1 MIINKVMNKI
11 NEFYNY
17 QSKDTSFDELTKC
30 YKKEALYEKIEEAV
44 NDKKEFIL
52 LKIDIDDFSDF
63 NNRFGHMLGDM
74 ILIEISTLIKS
85 IILNNGYVAR
95 TGGDEFTILLFM
107 PNDYESVRSFCVD
120 LRFKISTVD
129 GSECIQKSKFTATL
143 GCAMSPKDGNDI
155 DTLISKTNKA
165 LFRGKN
171 KGKNC
176 SIIYDEEKHGEILI
190 DDNKLLKDQVID
202 TYDST
207 ITNYN
212 IIYGITDVLNKDIYI
227 KFDYADSLSFLGN
240 FFMADRVLMALSNP
254 DDGSF
259 ENVIA
264 WNNPLYPS
272 VQNKFNQKNMEEW
285 LKLFDSSNTLIIND
299 IESCKD
305 LFIYNQLKQEKTKST
320 LAFKLIHEEKVYGL
334 IRFDMIQNFRT
345 WQQQKILSLS
355 IISKIYS
362 MKIAESFNNIKHF
375 NELYI
380 DNLTGLSNYSKW
392 LIDIKE
398 FAVKNTENSYSIIT
412 FEICDYV
419 SLLSIIGSKK
429 CEQLIIKI
437 SNWLK
442 EQEDDITCRMRGEMF
457 AILTLDADIDSL
469 KNRARS
475 LLKYISSIDNN
486 FSAIKIRGGIYIA
499 DSHDDINTAAEKSR
513 LALSACQNN
522 EVLVYTDKLY
532 EDIKEEKTLE
542 LHIEDALLNDEFM
555 LYLQPKISTKTGKIE
570 GAEALT
576 RWNYMHEKILAPYK
590 FIPLF
595 ERKGYITKLDFK
607 IFEYVCIFLRN
618 VIDSGKK
625 PVKISVNV
633 SRYTLDYENYIK
645 TLNEIRN
652 KYNISINLI
661 ELEITEG
668 MYTENTDDIQKFVNM
683 LKKEGYSI
691 SIDDFGSGYS
701 NLNSIANLDFDVIK
715 LDKSLCNMEGKNK
728 DLILDAIISIAKK
741 TGHKVVCEGIE
752 TKEMVQKMANLGADL
767 IQGYYY
773 DKPLEKEEFRNKY
786 IE

>member
-1 MIINKVMNKI
+1 MNLK
-11 NEFYNY
+11 NDCYNFELEDKNY
-17 QSKDTSFDELTKC
+17 DELTKC
-30 YKKEALYEKIEEAV
+30 YKKDALYEKIKEAV
-44 NDKKEFIL
+44 KEKREFIL
-52 LKIDIDDFSDF
+52 LKIDIDDFSLF

-85 IILNNGYVAR
+85 IILNNGFVAR

-107 PNDYESVRSFCVD
+107 PNDYDMVRNFCVD
-120 LRFKISTVD
+120 LRFKISTID

-143 GCAMSPKDGNDI
+143 GCAMYPRDGIDF
-155 DTLISKTNKA
+155 DTLILKTYKS
-165 LFRGKN
+165 LIRGKN

-176 SIIYDEEKHGEILI
+176 SIIYNEEKCKEIVI
-190 DDNKLLKDQVID
+190 EDDKIIRDEAID
-202 TYDST
+202 TFDPT

-240 FFMADRVLMALSNP
+240 FFMVDRVLLILSNP
-254 DDGSF
+254 DNDSL

-264 WNNPLYPS
+264 WNNPLYP
-272 VQNKFNQKNMEEW
+272 VIQNKFNQKNMKEW
-285 LKLFDSSNTLIIND
+285 LNLYDSSNTLIIND
-299 IESCKD
+299 IESYKD
-305 LFIYNQLKQEKTKST
+305 LNIYNQLKQERTKSS
-320 LAFKLIHEEKVYGL
+320 LSFKLIHEDKIYGFL
-334 IRFDMIQNFRT
+334 RFDMINDSRIWHQQN
-345 WQQQKILSLS
+345 ILSLS

-362 MKIAESFNNIKHF
+362 MKIAESFNNMKHF

-392 LIDIKE
+392 LIDTKE
-398 FAVKNTENSYSIIT
+398 FAAKNDNLYSVIT
-412 FEICDYV
+412 FEICDYI

-429 CEQLIIKI
+429 CEKLIIKI

-442 EQEDDITCRMRGEMF
+442 EQENDITCRMRGEMF
-457 AILTLDADIDSL
+457 SILTLESDIDSL
-469 KNRARS
+469 KNRARQ
-475 LLKYISSIDNN
+475 LLKYISDSNN
-486 FSAIKIRGGIYIA
+486 FSSIKIRGGIYIA
-499 DSHDDINTAAEKSR
+499 NSHDDINTAAEKSR
-513 LALSACQNN
+513 LALHASSNN
-522 EVLVYTDKLY
+522 ELLVYTDKLY
-532 EDIKEEKTLE
+532 EEIKEEKTLE
-542 LHIEDALLNDEFM
+542 LHIEDALENDEFM
-555 LYLQPKISTKTGKIE
+555 LYIQPKISTKTGKIG

-576 RWNYMHEKILAPYK
+576 RWNYKHEKILAPYK

-595 ERKGYITKLDFK
+595 ERTGYITKLDFK
-607 IFEYVCIFLRN
+607 IFEYVCIFLKS

-633 SRYTLDYENYIK
+633 SRYTLDYKNYIK

-652 KYNISINLI
+652 RYNIPINLI

-715 LDKSLCNMEGKNK
+715 LDKSLCNMEGLNK

-741 TGHKVVCEGIE
+741 TGHSVVCEGIE
-752 TKEMVQKMANLGADL
+752 TKEMVEKMAMLGADL

>member
-1 MIINKVMNKI
+1 MNQK
-11 NEFYNY
+11 NDCYNFELEDKNY
-17 QSKDTSFDELTKC
+17 DELTKC
-30 YKKEALYEKIEEAV
+30 YKKDALYEKIKEAV
-44 NDKKEFIL
+44 KEKREFIL
-52 LKIDIDDFSDF
+52 LKIDIDDFSLF

-85 IILNNGYVAR
+85 IILNNGFVAR

-107 PNDYESVRSFCVD
+107 PNDYDMVRNFCVD
-120 LRFKISTVD
+120 LRFKISTID

-143 GCAMSPKDGNDI
+143 GCAMYPRDGIDF
-155 DTLISKTNKA
+155 DTLILKTNQS
-165 LFRGKN
+165 LIRGKN

-176 SIIYDEEKHGEILI
+176 SIIYNEEKCKEIVIEDDKLI
-190 DDNKLLKDQVID
+190 RDEQID
-202 TYDST
+202 TFDPT

-240 FFMADRVLMALSNP
+240 FFMVDRVLLILSNP
-254 DDGSF
+254 DNDSL

-264 WNNPLYPS
+264 WNNPLYP
-272 VQNKFNQKNMEEW
+272 VIQNKFNQKNMKEW
-285 LKLFDSSNTLIIND
+285 LNLYDSSNTLIIND
-299 IESCKD
+299 IESYKD
-305 LFIYNQLKQEKTKST
+305 LSIYNQLKQERTKSS
-320 LAFKLIHEEKVYGL
+320 LSFKLIHEDKIYGFL
-334 IRFDMIQNFRT
+334 RFDMINDSRI
-345 WQQQKILSLS
+345 WQQQNILSLS

-362 MKIAESFNNIKHF
+362 MKIAESFNNMKHF

-392 LIDIKE
+392 LIDTKE
-398 FAVKNTENSYSIIT
+398 FAAKNDNLYSVIT
-412 FEICDYV
+412 FEICDYI

-429 CEQLIIKI
+429 CEKLIIKI

-442 EQEDDITCRMRGEMF
+442 EQENDITCRMRGEMF
-457 AILTLDADIDSL
+457 SILTLESDIDSL
-469 KNRARS
+469 KNRARQ
-475 LLKYISSIDNN
+475 LLKYISDSNN
-486 FSAIKIRGGIYIA
+486 FSSIKIRGGIYIA
-499 DSHDDINTAAEKSR
+499 NSHDDINTAAEKSR
-513 LALSACQNN
+513 LALHASSNN
-522 EVLVYTDKLY
+522 ELLVYTDKLY
-532 EDIKEEKTLE
+532 EEIKEEKTLE
-542 LHIEDALLNDEFM
+542 LHIEDALENDEFM
-555 LYLQPKISTKTGKIE
+555 LYIQPKISTKTGKIG

-576 RWNYMHEKILAPYK
+576 RWNYKHEKILAPYK

-595 ERKGYITKLDFK
+595 ERTGYITKLDFK
-607 IFEYVCIFLRN
+607 IFEYVCIFLKS

-633 SRYTLDYENYIK
+633 SRYTLDYKNHIK

-652 KYNISINLI
+652 RYNIPINLI

-715 LDKSLCNMEGKNK
+715 LDKSLCNMEGLNK

-741 TGHKVVCEGIE
+741 TGHSVVCEGIE
-752 TKEMVQKMANLGADL
+752 TKEMVEKMAMLGADL

-786 IE
+786 IK